1 MKMANNKNQ
10 KEKAPVLSLD
20 GQEYNIED
28 MTDDQK
34 LIISH
39 VTDLGRKIESTKFNL
54 QQMEI
59 GKDAFVKMLKDEL
72 TKENED

>member
-1 MKMANNKNQ
+1 
-10 KEKAPVLSLD
+10 
-20 GQEYNIED
+20 

-34 LIISH
+34 VIISH
-39 VTDLGRKIESTKFNL
+39 VQDLARKIESTKFNL

-72 TKENED
+72 TKDDD

>member
-1 MKMANNKNQ
+1 MANNKNQ

>member
-1 MKMANNKNQ
+1 
-10 KEKAPVLSLD
+10 
-20 GQEYNIED
+20 

>member
-1 MKMANNKNQ
+1 MANNKNQ
-10 KEKAPVLSLD
+10 KEQKPVLNLD
-20 GQEYNIED
+20 GKEYDIND

-34 LIISH
+34 VIISH
-39 VTDLGRKIESTKFNL
+39 VQDLARKIESTKFNL

-72 TKENED
+72 TKDDD

>member
-1 MKMANNKNQ
+1 MANNKNQ
-10 KEKAPVLSLD
+10 KEKAPVLNLD

>member
-10 KEKAPVLSLD
+10 KEKAPVLNLD

>member
-1 MKMANNKNQ
+1 MANNKNQ
-10 KEKAPVLSLD
+10 KEKAPVLNLD

-28 MTDDQK
+28 MTEDQK